1 MPPLSEIIRPLP
13 ELIKPGWVAEA
24 AFYFIIGV
32 TMAGAIIAV
41 FFRRIIYN
49 VLGLAV
55 CLMGVAGIFVYLSSE
70 FLALMEIL
78 VYVGAITITIVFAV
92 MLSDPMYR
100 EMPER
105 SILKVGV
112 SGLVSLILFL
122 SLSRLITDTPWTAA
136 AEMGGDWTLAR
147 VGKLLLTRF
156 DLVFELISLVLIVA
170 ILGAVIIAGQ
180 GRKQRSSQ

>member
-13 ELIKPGWVAEA
+13 ELIKPSWVAEG
-24 AFYFIIGV
+24 AFFFIVGV
-32 TMAGAIIAV
+32 TMAGAVIAV
-41 FFRRIIYN
+41 FLRRIIYN

-55 CLMGVAGIFVYLSSE
+55 CLMGVAGIFIYLNSE

-78 VYVGAITITIVFAV
+78 VYIGAITITIVFAV

-100 EMPER
+100 ELPAR
-105 SILKVGV
+105 NVIKVGV

-122 SLSRLITDTPWTAA
+122 SLSKLITDTPWTAA
-136 AEMGGDWTLAR
+136 AEREADWTLLR

-170 ILGAVIIAGQ
+170 IFGAILIAGQ
-180 GRKQRSSQ
+180 GRRQRSSQ